1 MQRNYK
7 RFTKGY
13 LVVNT
18 KYMLKICY
26 IQLIL
31 VSAQIKYA
39 QNMSNR
45 PLKTLTL
52 INGMA
57 SNLS

>member
-1 MQRNYK
+1 MQRI
-7 RFTKGY
+7 TKGY

-18 KYMLKICY
+18 KYMLKISY

-31 VSAQIKYA
+31 ASAQIKYA